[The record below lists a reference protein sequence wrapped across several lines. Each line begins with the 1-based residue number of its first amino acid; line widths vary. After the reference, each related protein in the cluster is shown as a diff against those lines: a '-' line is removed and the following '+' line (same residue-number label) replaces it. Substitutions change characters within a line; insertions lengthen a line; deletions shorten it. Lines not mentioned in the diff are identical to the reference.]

1 MPDKMKDILIVDDNR
16 IMADVVRFN
25 LERSGYTVTVAENG
39 RVAAD
44 LVQIKQFD
52 FIITDYQMPEMNGEV
67 FCRFLRQNARH
78 ANVPVLMCS
87 AKGLELD
94 TNRLKDELGISEILF
109 KPFSLRQIVEIVRTA
124 LEKDAVMK

>member
-1 MPDKMKDILIVDDNR
+1 MAGKMKDILIVDDNR

-25 LERSGYTVTVAENG
+25 LERSGYMVTVAENG

-52 FIITDYQMPEMNGEV
+52 FVITDYQMPEMNGEV
-67 FCRFLRQNARH
+67 FCRYLRQNARH

-94 TNRLKDELGISEILF
+94 TNRLKDELGISKILF
-109 KPFSLRQIVEIVRTA
+109 KPFSPRQIVEIVRTA

>member
-94 TNRLKDELGISEILF
+94 TKRLKDELGISEILF